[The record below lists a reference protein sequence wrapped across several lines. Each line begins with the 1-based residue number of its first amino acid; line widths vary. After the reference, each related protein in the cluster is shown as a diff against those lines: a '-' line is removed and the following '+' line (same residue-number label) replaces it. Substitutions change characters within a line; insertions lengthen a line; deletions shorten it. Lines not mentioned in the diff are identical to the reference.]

1 MLCTR
6 RTLCFIL
13 LTIGALLCYQ
23 RMASVQP
30 GVTFD
35 LESILTSD
43 WADDIEQRRQARFI
57 LESEESEM
65 NESFR
70 SVNGYRPFVSL
81 PQT

>member
-1 MLCTR
+1 
-6 RTLCFIL
+6 
-13 LTIGALLCYQ
+13 
-23 RMASVQP
+23 MASVQP